1 MTFCI
6 DGRPPGAMLGPT
18 DPVPTLGPCPAGLR
32 PPRPVLRGPAGG
44 GRVEL
49 RQLLAPSVATAEA
62 GGREV
67 WAVRQEVGELRR
79 QTKGGN
85 REGPEDFLTA
95 GDPQSH
101 RRMTGMW
108 AHAFP
113 AIRDSS
119 ELRNSEI
126 PADIQ
131 ERISHLRTVPV
142 DRRTVWIDPLDATQE
157 YTEGLLSYVTT
168 TVWVAVDGKPVI
180 IGVIHK
186 PFSGFTGWALV
197 GEGANVSRREV
208 YRGKSPRLIVSRT
221 QAGAVCTFSQGAF
234 GSSVSTVPA
243 RGAAHVSA
251 CLFVCFGGAAQT
263 RNQDY
268 RVLPPHDIRA
278 TRCHM
283 TTLSGQD
290 IDYRDSPVNK
300 EGLIANVGLDHRH
313 LVRKIRGLV
322 EQRD

>member
-1 MTFCI
+1 
-6 DGRPPGAMLGPT
+6 
-18 DPVPTLGPCPAGLR
+18 
-32 PPRPVLRGPAGG
+32 G

-67 WAVRQEVGELRR
+67 WAVRQEVGELWR

-113 AIRDSS
+113 AIRVSGRENSSGDRDSS

-157 YTEGLLSYVTT
+157 YTAFAEGLLSYVTT

-243 RGAAHVSA
+243 RGAAH
-251 CLFVCFGGAAQT
+251 
-263 RNQDY
+263 Y
-268 RVLPPHDIRA
+268 KVLSLLEFDKAEQPDQADAYVHVTFIKERYARA
-278 TRCHM
+278 GHAVHM